1 MKKYLND
8 TPRNFSILSA
18 LIILNSHLYSL
29 GGWLATGIGSGIFWF
44 GLITDPGNWIFL
56 IFGGIFLL
64 TGLASLVNSYR
75 LGIETIGL
83 MRRGSVAY
91 GRLLSAKDQSEQL
104 SRFSARAFKVS
115 EEEME
120 DFYQAHAQ
128 KMKKKE
134 PQNVIMDYIFEFE
147 PQYGEKQRVKAKI
160 RYLERAQI
168 EDEPEELILYHEQ
181 NPQKAVVYDAIRN
194 APPILSNGEFGETP
208 ISNAIT
214 LILPVLVILMNIV
227 LFQFYFGPDAIG

>member
-29 GGWLATGIGSGIFWF
+29 GGWLATGIGSGICWF
-44 GLITDPGNWIFL
+44 GVISEPGNWMFL

-64 TGLASLVNSYR
+64 VGLTSLANSYR
-75 LGIETIGL
+75 LGIETLGP
-83 MRRGSVAY
+83 MRTGSVSY
-91 GRLLSAKDQSEQL
+91 GRLLSAKDESAQL
-104 SRFSARAFKVS
+104 SRFTAKAFKVS

-120 DFYQAHAQ
+120 DFYEAHAQ
-128 KMKKKE
+128 KRKKKE

-147 PQYGEKQRVKAKI
+147 PKFGGKQRVKAKI
-160 RYLERAQI
+160 KYLERGQI
-168 EDEPEELILYHEQ
+168 EDEPEELVLYHELQ
-181 NPQKAVVYDAIRN
+181 PHKAVVYDAIRN
-194 APPILSNGEFGETP
+194 APPILSNGEFGATP
-208 ISNAIT
+208 ASKATI

-227 LFQFYFGPDAIG
+227 LFQFHFGPGEIG